1 MIEPDGP
8 RSSRPAHEILSQVH
22 VSALMTEHPVTLE
35 ASSTLADAA
44 DEIHGTARHTAY
56 PVMHRGE
63 PVGLLLL
70 SSLVSTPH
78 ERWDTTSV
86 AECMMLMASVPR
98 VAPDQSGEQAMEM
111 LERNPVRRA
120 VVVDRHGGLVGILSL
135 TDLARAVAARHAV

>member
-8 RSSRPAHEILSQVH
+8 SSSRPAHAILSQVP

-44 DEIHGTARHTAY
+44 DEIHGTPRHTAY

-86 AECMMLMASVPR
+86 AESMMLMASVPEVR
-98 VAPDQSGEQAMEM
+98 PEQSGEQAMEM
-111 LERNPVRRA
+111 LAHSRVGRA
-120 VVVDRHGGLVGILSL
+120 VVVNGRGRLVGILSL